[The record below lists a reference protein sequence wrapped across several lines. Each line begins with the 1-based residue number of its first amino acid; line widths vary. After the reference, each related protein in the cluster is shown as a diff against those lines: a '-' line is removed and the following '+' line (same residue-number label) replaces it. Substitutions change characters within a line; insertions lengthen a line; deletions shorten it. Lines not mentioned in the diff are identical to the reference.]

1 MAGMDDIDIFDGS
14 VGQIARRQQPKDVTR
29 LSPAQLTNIG
39 AAFADP
45 LGMIDITGEFP
56 EFPAAGVSTAEMVM
70 QGPRSPSLM
79 ENLREGDFGAAAL
92 QGIGVVPVV
101 GGAARAIR
109 GLAKGADRLARA
121 QKAGFDTDTVYY
133 HATEVF
139 DEDAPHPSYVDFS
152 ELKPSKQGKL
162 GPGVYLAD
170 NPTYAERYIR
180 RQKGETLAFGPKG
193 DFGTGARILPLLVR
207 GKLATKKEYFE
218 ALDKMPSLLKKE
230 FDEIDASFEG
240 KFGGTYDARQEKNRL
255 QKQKVQEV
263 LAEDGFSGF
272 KVDEEVVV
280 FDPKNVRSVNAEFE
294 DLDSP
299 ELLKAS
305 GGAVQGFSKGG
316 ILDLIVKGDFD
327 PRFDPRIKEQ
337 EMLRNLEAEIIASDQ
352 TQPMPRL
359 ALSELE
365 GEDFVTSMTDRT
377 RAGGEV
383 KSINRVELVDP
394 VFLPGGQDF
403 MFNNPSA
410 VWASAEKPSREI
422 LELARELK
430 SESGKDPLYI
440 PWRMAPTGGDF
451 STTTGELML
460 GYAAANMTKR
470 TKKALDKAIR
480 DYRTI
485 GSMKGG
491 KRVGAGRKIEGWK
504 GLDDPSSVQ
513 VWRNTPDAVRKEL
526 MNMMD
531 VQFRDKGGLSIGA
544 ARLINA
550 DPKQLTARDAGIQNV
565 GRIFADADISSSTHP
580 SYPFA
585 VPGGGVGVLDSASEA
600 TVFDLL
606 PQARFGA
613 AQKPVKDPANPT
625 AQEIRALQMKPYGG
639 TITEDILRRMEARG
653 VDVNSIVGLTG
664 GALTFTL
671 LSAGLITPQEVQ
683 AGGIKQ
689 FVSDV
694 PTADKLKQAKVGKK
708 LLSGKTDDAEKGIGS
723 IPVDDETVRG
733 SDLQFLMNI
742 SPEGLRRQQ
751 ELGSF
756 PMPSI
761 AVVKQDQPFQ
771 GFGSI
776 TLVGDPASFDPKRL
790 KANVVF
796 NADAYTVRA
805 PKPFRLAKKG
815 AYRDFQERFAI
826 VGKEFNEGRIDD
838 LVYNLEELETK
849 KRAVAHEYGDVLRFL
864 NDDVIA
870 DVVFLRD
877 RGVTEIPTEAS
888 KVRPELSFVDR
899 EAVRDMVKPLK
910 KERMEWA
917 RKEADKLFRGEE
929 FFDASV
935 NRDYVTG
942 KGLIIK
948 PFTAE
953 EVLKFMKKRKGA
965 AKEENMLTPGSLRA
979 SLTERLRSL
988 PEIRAQSGKLVG
1000 NEEMTKFQNAS
1011 YSRINDLAENLAP
1024 FYKYKADRLGFQD
1037 EVLGLLMDS
1046 ENIGLE
1052 RALTRYGFA
1061 ALPEDVVKEIQRTKS
1076 FFKNAPTEYF
1086 EAKPERLVDLEE
1098 FEGAIVPEGTSEDL
1112 IEALKDAGIQIE
1124 TYATP
1129 DDPQRLAARK
1139 KFEGTAFSVAGGI
1152 TLVGLMAPEESYA
1165 AGPSNYAKINKAVE
1179 EQARK
1184 DAAKEGRDFDDVK
1197 AMSVQQARAAT
1208 RRAEAAPFEVVL
1220 DALSGGTRQIAGG
1233 LAGLAQ
1239 FREDL
1244 PRRVLGDLT
1253 DEQAAGRI
1261 EAMRE
1266 GVSEALDY
1274 EPTSELGREL
1284 SQRAQEGIARLA
1296 APAVRTLEP
1305 VVTGAVEQITDPQNV
1320 SPLGLLYRGGKYLYE
1335 DIFGEPEREAAKSA
1349 MDVAL

>member
-1 MAGMDDIDIFDGS
+1 MAGIDDIDIFDGS
-14 VGQIARRQQPKDVTR
+14 VGQMARRQQPKDVTR
-29 LSPAQLTNIG
+29 LSPAQIANLTASLAPG
-39 AAFADP
+39 SASV
-45 LGMIDITGEFP
+45 DIVGEFP
-56 EFPAAGVSTAEMVM
+56 QFPTDKMTTAEMLE
-70 QGPRSPSLM
+70 GPRSPSLA
-79 ENLREGDFGAAAL
+79 ENLAEGEYFSGILQAVGGLGDAAS
-92 QGIGVVPVV
+92 VVPVV
-101 GGAARAIR
+101 GPLIGSVLKTPRAIQRLLQVGETLEEGVERTRKAFERGEAGAREEYLILRNARDDLGEDVIDKGIGSIPATKGKGDDFSYRMTHTPTTPQQGAARLDDMTGGGRVFPDDIYSSR
-109 GLAKGADRLARA
+109 GLQFYGDPNNKFDRESFEIIQAVKGNPEAEVTVYRAVPKGVTEINPGDFVTLSPEYAKMHGMSGYGAMGDEAGDVISMKVKVKEVFSDGNDLNEFGFFPMERLQRA
-121 QKAGFDTDTVYY
+121 KDAGFDTDTVYY
-133 HATEVF
+133 HATDKFGDSESGEF
-139 DEDAPHPSYVDFS
+139 TQLRPSAS
-152 ELKPSKQGKL
+152 GKL
-162 GPGVYLAD
+162 GPGIYLSPDASY
-170 NPTYAERYIR
+170 TQKYIR
-180 RQKGETLAFGPKG
+180 RSYRSDTDKPPFDE
-193 DFGTGARILPLLVR
+193 GARVLPVFVR
-207 GKLATKKEYFE
+207 GKIGTREDFGEAVESVKKN
-218 ALDKMPSLLKKE
+218 ASDKTDFAVIKRK
-230 FDEIDASFEG
+230 A
-240 KFGGTYDARQEKNRL
+240 QEKM
-255 QKQKVQEV
+255 
-263 LAEDGFSGF
+263 ADDGFAGF
-272 KVDEEVVV
+272 KVQDELVI

-694 PTADKLKQAKVGKK
+694 PTADKLKQAK
-708 LLSGKTDDAEKGIGS
+708 EKGS
-723 IPVDDETVRG
+723 
-733 SDLQFLMNI
+733 
-742 SPEGLRRQQ
+742 
-751 ELGSF
+751 
-756 PMPSI
+756 
-761 AVVKQDQPFQ
+761 
-771 GFGSI
+771 
-776 TLVGDPASFDPKRL
+776 AS
-790 KANVVF
+790 
-796 NADAYTVRA
+796 
-805 PKPFRLAKKG
+805 
-815 AYRDFQERFAI
+815 
-826 VGKEFNEGRIDD
+826 
-838 LVYNLEELETK
+838 
-849 KRAVAHEYGDVLRFL
+849 
-864 NDDVIA
+864 
-870 DVVFLRD
+870 
-877 RGVTEIPTEAS
+877 
-888 KVRPELSFVDR
+888 
-899 EAVRDMVKPLK
+899 
-910 KERMEWA
+910 
-917 RKEADKLFRGEE
+917 
-929 FFDASV
+929 
-935 NRDYVTG
+935 
-942 KGLIIK
+942 
-948 PFTAE
+948 
-953 EVLKFMKKRKGA
+953 
-965 AKEENMLTPGSLRA
+965 
-979 SLTERLRSL
+979 
-988 PEIRAQSGKLVG
+988 
-1000 NEEMTKFQNAS
+1000 
-1011 YSRINDLAENLAP
+1011 
-1024 FYKYKADRLGFQD
+1024 
-1037 EVLGLLMDS
+1037 
-1046 ENIGLE
+1046 
-1052 RALTRYGFA
+1052 
-1061 ALPEDVVKEIQRTKS
+1061 
-1076 FFKNAPTEYF
+1076 
-1086 EAKPERLVDLEE
+1086 
-1098 FEGAIVPEGTSEDL
+1098 
-1112 IEALKDAGIQIE
+1112 
-1124 TYATP
+1124 
-1129 DDPQRLAARK
+1129 
-1139 KFEGTAFSVAGGI
+1139 
-1152 TLVGLMAPEESYA
+1152 
-1165 AGPSNYAKINKAVE
+1165 
-1179 EQARK
+1179 
-1184 DAAKEGRDFDDVK
+1184 
-1197 AMSVQQARAAT
+1197 
-1208 RRAEAAPFEVVL
+1208 APFELVL
-1220 DALSGGTRQIAGG
+1220 DALSGVARPIAGG

-1244 PRRVLGDLT
+1244 PRRALGDLT
-1253 DEQAAGRI
+1253 SEQAAERVR
-1261 EAMRE
+1261 AMRE

-1296 APAVRTLEP
+1296 APAVQTLEP

>member
-1 MAGMDDIDIFDGS
+1 MAGIDDIDIFDGS
-14 VGQIARRQQPKDVTR
+14 VGQMARRQQPKDVTR
-29 LSPAQLTNIG
+29 LSPAQIANLTASLAPG
-39 AAFADP
+39 SASV
-45 LGMIDITGEFP
+45 DIVGEFP
-56 EFPAAGVSTAEMVM
+56 QFPTGKMPTAEMLE
-70 QGPRSPSLM
+70 GPRSPSLA
-79 ENLREGDFGAAAL
+79 ENLAEGEYFSGILQAVGGLGDAASVA
-92 QGIGVVPVV
+92 PVV
-101 GGAARAIR
+101 GPLIGSVLKTPRAIQRLLQVGETLEEGVERTRKAFERGEAGAREEYLILRNARDDLGEDVIDKGIGSIPATKGKGDDFSYRMTHTPTTPQQGAARLADMTGGGKVFPDDIYSSR
-109 GLAKGADRLARA
+109 GLQFYGDPNNKFDRESFEIIQAVKGNPEAEVTVYRAVPKGVTEINPGDFVTLSPEYAKMHGMSGYGAMGDEAGDVISMKVKVKEVFSDGNDLNEFGFFPMERLQRA
-121 QKAGFDTDTVYY
+121 KDAGFDTDTVYY
-133 HATEVF
+133 HATDKFGDSESGEF
-139 DEDAPHPSYVDFS
+139 TQLRPSAS
-152 ELKPSKQGKL
+152 GKL
-162 GPGVYLAD
+162 GPGIYLSPDASY
-170 NPTYAERYIR
+170 TQKYIR
-180 RQKGETLAFGPKG
+180 RSYRSDTDKPPFDE
-193 DFGTGARILPLLVR
+193 GARVLPVFVR
-207 GKLATKKEYFE
+207 GKIGTREDFGEAVESVKKN
-218 ALDKMPSLLKKE
+218 ASDKTDFAVIKRK
-230 FDEIDASFEG
+230 A
-240 KFGGTYDARQEKNRL
+240 QEKM
-255 QKQKVQEV
+255 
-263 LAEDGFSGF
+263 ADDGFAGF
-272 KVDEEVVV
+272 KVQDELVI

-694 PTADKLKQAKVGKK
+694 PTADKLKQAK
-708 LLSGKTDDAEKGIGS
+708 EKGS
-723 IPVDDETVRG
+723 
-733 SDLQFLMNI
+733 
-742 SPEGLRRQQ
+742 
-751 ELGSF
+751 
-756 PMPSI
+756 
-761 AVVKQDQPFQ
+761 
-771 GFGSI
+771 
-776 TLVGDPASFDPKRL
+776 AS
-790 KANVVF
+790 
-796 NADAYTVRA
+796 
-805 PKPFRLAKKG
+805 
-815 AYRDFQERFAI
+815 
-826 VGKEFNEGRIDD
+826 
-838 LVYNLEELETK
+838 
-849 KRAVAHEYGDVLRFL
+849 
-864 NDDVIA
+864 
-870 DVVFLRD
+870 
-877 RGVTEIPTEAS
+877 
-888 KVRPELSFVDR
+888 
-899 EAVRDMVKPLK
+899 
-910 KERMEWA
+910 
-917 RKEADKLFRGEE
+917 
-929 FFDASV
+929 
-935 NRDYVTG
+935 
-942 KGLIIK
+942 
-948 PFTAE
+948 
-953 EVLKFMKKRKGA
+953 
-965 AKEENMLTPGSLRA
+965 
-979 SLTERLRSL
+979 
-988 PEIRAQSGKLVG
+988 
-1000 NEEMTKFQNAS
+1000 
-1011 YSRINDLAENLAP
+1011 
-1024 FYKYKADRLGFQD
+1024 
-1037 EVLGLLMDS
+1037 
-1046 ENIGLE
+1046 
-1052 RALTRYGFA
+1052 
-1061 ALPEDVVKEIQRTKS
+1061 
-1076 FFKNAPTEYF
+1076 
-1086 EAKPERLVDLEE
+1086 
-1098 FEGAIVPEGTSEDL
+1098 
-1112 IEALKDAGIQIE
+1112 
-1124 TYATP
+1124 
-1129 DDPQRLAARK
+1129 
-1139 KFEGTAFSVAGGI
+1139 
-1152 TLVGLMAPEESYA
+1152 
-1165 AGPSNYAKINKAVE
+1165 
-1179 EQARK
+1179 
-1184 DAAKEGRDFDDVK
+1184 
-1197 AMSVQQARAAT
+1197 
-1208 RRAEAAPFEVVL
+1208 APFELVL
-1220 DALSGGTRQIAGG
+1220 DALSGVARPIAGG

-1244 PRRVLGDLT
+1244 PRRALGDLT
-1253 DEQAAGRI
+1253 SEQAAERVR
-1261 EAMRE
+1261 AMRE

-1284 SQRAQEGIARLA
+1284 SQRAREGIARLA
-1296 APAVRTLEP
+1296 APAVRTVEP
-1305 VVTGAVEQITDPQNV
+1305 VVPGAVEQITDPQNV

>member
-1 MAGMDDIDIFDGS
+1 MAGIDDIDIFDGS
-14 VGQIARRQQPKDVTR
+14 VGQMARRQQPKDVTR
-29 LSPAQLTNIG
+29 LSPAQIANLTASLAPG
-39 AAFADP
+39 SASV
-45 LGMIDITGEFP
+45 DIVGEFP
-56 EFPAAGVSTAEMVM
+56 QFPTGKMTTAEMLE
-70 QGPRSPSLM
+70 GPRSPSLA
-79 ENLREGDFGAAAL
+79 ENLAEGEYFSGILQAVGGLGDAASVA
-92 QGIGVVPVV
+92 PVV
-101 GGAARAIR
+101 GPLIGSVLKTPRAIQRLLQVGETLEEGVERTRKAFERGEAGAREEYLILRNARDDLGEDVIDKGIGSIPATKGKGDDFSYRMTHTPTTPQQGAARLDDMTGGGKVFPDDIYSSR
-109 GLAKGADRLARA
+109 GLQFYGDPNNKFDRESFEIIQAVKGNPEAEVTVYRAVPKGVTEINPGDFVTLSPEYAKMHGMSGYGAMGDEAGDVISMKVKVKEVFSDGNDLNEFGFFPMERLQRA
-121 QKAGFDTDTVYY
+121 KDAGFDTDTVYY
-133 HATEVF
+133 HATDKFGDSESGEF
-139 DEDAPHPSYVDFS
+139 TQLRPSAS
-152 ELKPSKQGKL
+152 GKL
-162 GPGVYLAD
+162 GPGIYLSPDASY
-170 NPTYAERYIR
+170 TQKYIR
-180 RQKGETLAFGPKG
+180 RSYRSDTDKPPFDE
-193 DFGTGARILPLLVR
+193 GARVLPVFVR
-207 GKLATKKEYFE
+207 GKIGTREDFGEAVESVKKN
-218 ALDKMPSLLKKE
+218 ASDKTDFAVIKRK
-230 FDEIDASFEG
+230 A
-240 KFGGTYDARQEKNRL
+240 QEKM
-255 QKQKVQEV
+255 
-263 LAEDGFSGF
+263 ADDGFAGF
-272 KVDEEVVV
+272 KVQDELVI
-280 FDPKNVRSVNAEFE
+280 FDPKNIRSVNAKFE

-694 PTADKLKQAKVGKK
+694 PTADKLKQAK
-708 LLSGKTDDAEKGIGS
+708 EKGS
-723 IPVDDETVRG
+723 
-733 SDLQFLMNI
+733 
-742 SPEGLRRQQ
+742 
-751 ELGSF
+751 
-756 PMPSI
+756 
-761 AVVKQDQPFQ
+761 
-771 GFGSI
+771 
-776 TLVGDPASFDPKRL
+776 AS
-790 KANVVF
+790 
-796 NADAYTVRA
+796 
-805 PKPFRLAKKG
+805 
-815 AYRDFQERFAI
+815 
-826 VGKEFNEGRIDD
+826 
-838 LVYNLEELETK
+838 
-849 KRAVAHEYGDVLRFL
+849 
-864 NDDVIA
+864 
-870 DVVFLRD
+870 
-877 RGVTEIPTEAS
+877 
-888 KVRPELSFVDR
+888 
-899 EAVRDMVKPLK
+899 
-910 KERMEWA
+910 
-917 RKEADKLFRGEE
+917 
-929 FFDASV
+929 
-935 NRDYVTG
+935 
-942 KGLIIK
+942 
-948 PFTAE
+948 
-953 EVLKFMKKRKGA
+953 
-965 AKEENMLTPGSLRA
+965 
-979 SLTERLRSL
+979 
-988 PEIRAQSGKLVG
+988 
-1000 NEEMTKFQNAS
+1000 
-1011 YSRINDLAENLAP
+1011 
-1024 FYKYKADRLGFQD
+1024 
-1037 EVLGLLMDS
+1037 
-1046 ENIGLE
+1046 
-1052 RALTRYGFA
+1052 
-1061 ALPEDVVKEIQRTKS
+1061 
-1076 FFKNAPTEYF
+1076 
-1086 EAKPERLVDLEE
+1086 
-1098 FEGAIVPEGTSEDL
+1098 
-1112 IEALKDAGIQIE
+1112 
-1124 TYATP
+1124 
-1129 DDPQRLAARK
+1129 
-1139 KFEGTAFSVAGGI
+1139 
-1152 TLVGLMAPEESYA
+1152 
-1165 AGPSNYAKINKAVE
+1165 
-1179 EQARK
+1179 
-1184 DAAKEGRDFDDVK
+1184 
-1197 AMSVQQARAAT
+1197 
-1208 RRAEAAPFEVVL
+1208 APFELVL
-1220 DALSGGTRQIAGG
+1220 DALSGVARPIAGG

-1244 PRRVLGDLT
+1244 PRRALGDLT
-1253 DEQAAGRI
+1253 SEQAAERVR
-1261 EAMRE
+1261 AMRE

-1284 SQRAQEGIARLA
+1284 SQRAREGIARLA
-1296 APAVRTLEP
+1296 APAVRTVEP

>member
-1 MAGMDDIDIFDGS
+1 MAGIDDIDIFDGS
-14 VGQIARRQQPKDVTR
+14 VGQMARRQQPKDVTR
-29 LSPAQLTNIG
+29 LSPAQIANLTASLAPG
-39 AAFADP
+39 SASV
-45 LGMIDITGEFP
+45 DIVGEFP
-56 EFPAAGVSTAEMVM
+56 QFPTDKMTTAEMLE
-70 QGPRSPSLM
+70 GPRSPSLA
-79 ENLREGDFGAAAL
+79 ENLAEGEYFSGILQAVGGLGDAAS
-92 QGIGVVPVV
+92 VVPVV
-101 GGAARAIR
+101 GPLIGSVLKTPRAIQRLLQVGETLEEGVERTRKAFERGEAGAREEYLILRNARDDLGEDVIDKGIGSIPATKGKGDDFSYRMTHTPTTPQQGAARLDDMTGGGRVFPDDIYSSR
-109 GLAKGADRLARA
+109 GLQFYGDPNNKFDRESFEIIQAVKGNPEAEVTVYRAVPKGVTEINPGDFVTLSPEYAKMHGMSGYGAMGDEAGDVISMKVKVKEVFSDGNDLNEFGFFPMERLQRA
-121 QKAGFDTDTVYY
+121 KDAGFDTDTVYY
-133 HATEVF
+133 HATDKFGDSESGEF
-139 DEDAPHPSYVDFS
+139 TQLRPSAS
-152 ELKPSKQGKL
+152 GKL
-162 GPGVYLAD
+162 GPGIYLSPDASY
-170 NPTYAERYIR
+170 TQKYIR
-180 RQKGETLAFGPKG
+180 RSYRSDTDKPPFDE
-193 DFGTGARILPLLVR
+193 GARVLPVFVR
-207 GKLATKKEYFE
+207 GKIGTREDFGEAVESVKKN
-218 ALDKMPSLLKKE
+218 ASDKTDFAVIKRK
-230 FDEIDASFEG
+230 A
-240 KFGGTYDARQEKNRL
+240 QEKM
-255 QKQKVQEV
+255 
-263 LAEDGFSGF
+263 ADDGFAGF
-272 KVDEEVVV
+272 KVQDELVI
-280 FDPKNVRSVNAEFE
+280 FDPKNIRSVNAEFE

-694 PTADKLKQAKVGKK
+694 PTADKLKQAK
-708 LLSGKTDDAEKGIGS
+708 EKGS
-723 IPVDDETVRG
+723 
-733 SDLQFLMNI
+733 
-742 SPEGLRRQQ
+742 
-751 ELGSF
+751 
-756 PMPSI
+756 
-761 AVVKQDQPFQ
+761 
-771 GFGSI
+771 
-776 TLVGDPASFDPKRL
+776 AS
-790 KANVVF
+790 
-796 NADAYTVRA
+796 
-805 PKPFRLAKKG
+805 
-815 AYRDFQERFAI
+815 
-826 VGKEFNEGRIDD
+826 
-838 LVYNLEELETK
+838 
-849 KRAVAHEYGDVLRFL
+849 
-864 NDDVIA
+864 
-870 DVVFLRD
+870 
-877 RGVTEIPTEAS
+877 
-888 KVRPELSFVDR
+888 
-899 EAVRDMVKPLK
+899 
-910 KERMEWA
+910 
-917 RKEADKLFRGEE
+917 
-929 FFDASV
+929 
-935 NRDYVTG
+935 
-942 KGLIIK
+942 
-948 PFTAE
+948 
-953 EVLKFMKKRKGA
+953 
-965 AKEENMLTPGSLRA
+965 
-979 SLTERLRSL
+979 
-988 PEIRAQSGKLVG
+988 
-1000 NEEMTKFQNAS
+1000 
-1011 YSRINDLAENLAP
+1011 
-1024 FYKYKADRLGFQD
+1024 
-1037 EVLGLLMDS
+1037 
-1046 ENIGLE
+1046 
-1052 RALTRYGFA
+1052 
-1061 ALPEDVVKEIQRTKS
+1061 
-1076 FFKNAPTEYF
+1076 
-1086 EAKPERLVDLEE
+1086 
-1098 FEGAIVPEGTSEDL
+1098 
-1112 IEALKDAGIQIE
+1112 
-1124 TYATP
+1124 
-1129 DDPQRLAARK
+1129 
-1139 KFEGTAFSVAGGI
+1139 
-1152 TLVGLMAPEESYA
+1152 
-1165 AGPSNYAKINKAVE
+1165 
-1179 EQARK
+1179 
-1184 DAAKEGRDFDDVK
+1184 
-1197 AMSVQQARAAT
+1197 
-1208 RRAEAAPFEVVL
+1208 APFELVL
-1220 DALSGGTRQIAGG
+1220 DALSGVARPIAGG

-1244 PRRVLGDLT
+1244 PRRALGDLT
-1253 DEQAAGRI
+1253 SEQAAERVR
-1261 EAMRE
+1261 AMRE

-1284 SQRAQEGIARLA
+1284 SQRAREGIARLA
-1296 APAVRTLEP
+1296 VPAVRTLEP
-1305 VVTGAVEQITDPQNV
+1305 VVTGAVQQITDPQNV

>member
-1 MAGMDDIDIFDGS
+1 MTHTPTTP
-14 VGQIARRQQPKDVTR
+14 QQ
-29 LSPAQLTNIG
+29 
-39 AAFADP
+39 
-45 LGMIDITGEFP
+45 
-56 EFPAAGVSTAEMVM
+56 
-70 QGPRSPSLM
+70 
-79 ENLREGDFGAAAL
+79 
-92 QGIGVVPVV
+92 
-101 GGAARAIR
+101 GAARLDDMTGGGKVFPDDIYSSR
-109 GLAKGADRLARA
+109 GLQFYGDPNNKFDRESFEIIQAVKGNPEAEVTVYRAVPKGVTEINPGDFVTLSPEYAKMHGMSGYGAMGDEAGDVISMKVKVKEVFSDGNDLNEFGFFPMERLQRA
-121 QKAGFDTDTVYY
+121 KDAGFDTDTVYY
-133 HATEVF
+133 HATDKFGDSESGEF
-139 DEDAPHPSYVDFS
+139 TQLRPSAS
-152 ELKPSKQGKL
+152 GKL
-162 GPGVYLAD
+162 GPGIYLSPDASY
-170 NPTYAERYIR
+170 TQKYIR
-180 RQKGETLAFGPKG
+180 RSYRSDTDKPPFDE
-193 DFGTGARILPLLVR
+193 GARVLPVFVR
-207 GKLATKKEYFE
+207 GKIGTREDFGEAVESVKKN
-218 ALDKMPSLLKKE
+218 ASDKTDFAVIKRK
-230 FDEIDASFEG
+230 A
-240 KFGGTYDARQEKNRL
+240 QEKM
-255 QKQKVQEV
+255 
-263 LAEDGFSGF
+263 ADDGFAGF
-272 KVDEEVVV
+272 KVQDELVI

-694 PTADKLKQAKVGKK
+694 PTADKLKQAK
-708 LLSGKTDDAEKGIGS
+708 EKGS
-723 IPVDDETVRG
+723 
-733 SDLQFLMNI
+733 
-742 SPEGLRRQQ
+742 
-751 ELGSF
+751 
-756 PMPSI
+756 
-761 AVVKQDQPFQ
+761 
-771 GFGSI
+771 
-776 TLVGDPASFDPKRL
+776 AS
-790 KANVVF
+790 
-796 NADAYTVRA
+796 
-805 PKPFRLAKKG
+805 
-815 AYRDFQERFAI
+815 
-826 VGKEFNEGRIDD
+826 
-838 LVYNLEELETK
+838 
-849 KRAVAHEYGDVLRFL
+849 
-864 NDDVIA
+864 
-870 DVVFLRD
+870 
-877 RGVTEIPTEAS
+877 
-888 KVRPELSFVDR
+888 
-899 EAVRDMVKPLK
+899 
-910 KERMEWA
+910 
-917 RKEADKLFRGEE
+917 
-929 FFDASV
+929 
-935 NRDYVTG
+935 
-942 KGLIIK
+942 
-948 PFTAE
+948 
-953 EVLKFMKKRKGA
+953 
-965 AKEENMLTPGSLRA
+965 
-979 SLTERLRSL
+979 
-988 PEIRAQSGKLVG
+988 
-1000 NEEMTKFQNAS
+1000 
-1011 YSRINDLAENLAP
+1011 
-1024 FYKYKADRLGFQD
+1024 
-1037 EVLGLLMDS
+1037 
-1046 ENIGLE
+1046 
-1052 RALTRYGFA
+1052 
-1061 ALPEDVVKEIQRTKS
+1061 
-1076 FFKNAPTEYF
+1076 
-1086 EAKPERLVDLEE
+1086 
-1098 FEGAIVPEGTSEDL
+1098 
-1112 IEALKDAGIQIE
+1112 
-1124 TYATP
+1124 
-1129 DDPQRLAARK
+1129 
-1139 KFEGTAFSVAGGI
+1139 
-1152 TLVGLMAPEESYA
+1152 
-1165 AGPSNYAKINKAVE
+1165 
-1179 EQARK
+1179 
-1184 DAAKEGRDFDDVK
+1184 
-1197 AMSVQQARAAT
+1197 
-1208 RRAEAAPFEVVL
+1208 APFELVL
-1220 DALSGGTRQIAGG
+1220 DALSGVARPIAGG

-1244 PRRVLGDLT
+1244 PRRALGDLT